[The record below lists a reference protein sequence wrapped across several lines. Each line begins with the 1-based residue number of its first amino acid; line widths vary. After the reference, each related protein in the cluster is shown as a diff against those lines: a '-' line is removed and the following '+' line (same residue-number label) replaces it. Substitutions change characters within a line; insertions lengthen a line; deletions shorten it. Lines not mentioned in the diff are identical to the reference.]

1 MRNISLFKF
10 VQVVY
15 ENDTPNQP
23 DPNAPPPTPNPE
35 SGDPNKPNESG
46 GSDNKR
52 TYTDDEV
59 KKLIEGERKRNAD
72 QTRATIQNL
81 ETLRQNQQLSEQE
94 KAKLS
99 QQIEDLNRSLLSKEE
114 LAKRE
119 RERLVNEHKNL
130 LDNVSKER
138 DTWKSRFEESQIT
151 RAIVDAAVKGDAFN
165 PNLIVPLLKPN
176 AALVENQSDGQ
187 PTGTFA
193 IKVNMTVFEGGV
205 AKTLSLTPEEAIK
218 VMKDKPDEYGN
229 LFKGNLNGGVGGGAS
244 PRNQNNV
251 KLDTDNHEEYLRNRD
266 FILGRQ
272 PKRQQGK

>member
-1 MRNISLFKF
+1 MRKISLFKF

-15 ENDTPNQP
+15 ENDPPNP

-35 SGDPNKPNESG
+35 SGDPNKPNG
-46 GSDNKR
+46 GGGDGKR

-59 KKLIEGERKRNAD
+59 QKLIENERKRNAD

-119 RERLVNEHKNL
+119 RERLVNEHKTT
-130 LDNVSKER
+130 LDTVSKER

-165 PNLIVPLLKPN
+165 ANLIVPLLKPN
-176 AALVENQSDGQ
+176 AALVENQTDGQ

-193 IKVNMTVFEGGV
+193 VKVNMTVFEGGV

-272 PKRQQGK
+272 PRKQGK